1 MEYIDD
7 NKRCLNCGAKDF
19 RFTKGYCT
27 KCYPF
32 ILRIEKIKKG
42 ILPNV
47 LQDIKRNFDFFEKSK
62 EEYIRQLKYRLEII
76 KEARSL
82 EYVSAHDL
90 EYRINGTL
98 RILDGKSLGK
108 INDPIAHYLKDDK
121 ARSYV
126 YQLFTKIQ
134 LLKPFKID
142 HYRLYEVSRGE
153 DK

>member
-1 MEYIDD
+1 MKNYNGD
-7 NKRCLNCGAKDF
+7 NQKCLNCKAEDF
-19 RFTKGYCT
+19 RFTRKYCT

-32 ILRIEKIKKG
+32 ILKIEKIKKG
-42 ILPNV
+42 NLPNI
-47 LQDIKRNFDFFEKSK
+47 LQDIKRDFDFFEKSK

-76 KEARSL
+76 KEAHSL

-108 INDPIAHYLKDDK
+108 INDPIAHYLKDDT

-134 LLKPFKID
+134 LLKPFKVDIW
-142 HYRLYEVSRGE
+142 RLYDVGR
-153 DK
+153 